1 MGGAYIAIHNHETR
15 KEMQTNIITADALPL
30 YKKELI
36 TEIINA
42 VKGAFL
48 KGVYPWL
55 KEYKGCLKIEKH
67 TPSISM
73 SSRRMEAQT
82 KYQRML
88 ALSVELLKSRWLT
101 TYAVRCN
108 AANIS
113 QSDYEKLVDAQI
125 AQLVKEAG
133 L

>member
-1 MGGAYIAIHNHETR
+1 MLTSTSIITKREI
-15 KEMQTNIITADALPL
+15 EMQTNIITADALPL
-30 YKKELI
+30 HKKELI
-36 TEIINA
+36 TEITNS

-55 KEYKGCLKIEKH
+55 KEYKGCLEIEKH
-67 TPSISM
+67 TPSIAV
-73 SSRRMEAQT
+73 SSRRMDAQT

-88 ALSVELLKSRWLT
+88 VLSVELLKSRWLT
-101 TYAVRCN
+101 TYAER
-108 AANIS
+108 IS
-113 QSDYEKLVDAQI
+113 QGEYEKLVDAQI

>member
-1 MGGAYIAIHNHETR
+1 
-15 KEMQTNIITADALPL
+15 MQTNIITADALPL
-30 YKKELI
+30 HKKELI
-36 TEIINA
+36 TEITNS
-42 VKGAFL
+42 VKGQFL

-55 KEYKGCLKIEKH
+55 KAYKGCLEAEKH
-67 TPSISM
+67 TPSIPV
-73 SSRRMEAQT
+73 SSRLSAKADSQT

-101 TYAVRCN
+101 TYAER
-108 AANIS
+108 IS
-113 QSDYEKLVDAQI
+113 QSEYEKLVDAQI

>member
-1 MGGAYIAIHNHETR
+1 
-15 KEMQTNIITADALPL
+15 MQTNIITADALPL
-30 YKKELI
+30 HKKELI
-36 TEIINA
+36 TEIINS

-55 KEYKGCLKIEKH
+55 KEYKGCLVVCQGRP
-67 TPSISM
+67 PSIAM

-113 QSDYEKLVDAQI
+113 QSEYEKLVDAQI
-125 AQLVKEAG
+125 AQLLKEAG